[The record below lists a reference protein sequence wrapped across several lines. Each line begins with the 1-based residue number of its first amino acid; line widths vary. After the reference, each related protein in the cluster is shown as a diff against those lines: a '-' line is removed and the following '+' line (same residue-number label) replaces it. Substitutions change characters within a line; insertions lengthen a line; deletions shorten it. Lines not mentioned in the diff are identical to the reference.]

1 MTRCRW
7 YRHLVT
13 DIDGSKARRGRVV
26 VEGRPRG
33 GVSVALP
40 FDPVEAWGDREA
52 YYVHGTIGDQS
63 FRGSLEGGPGSWHL
77 QLGPS
82 WCRAPG
88 FGPGDEVELV
98 MAPEG
103 PQSYSLGDDLAAAFA
118 AEPAAAR
125 FFDSMASFYR
135 NNAARW
141 LGSAKRPETRARRV
155 AKIVERARK
164 RQREP

>member
-1 MTRCRW
+1 
-7 YRHLVT
+7 VT
-13 DIDGSKARRGRVV
+13 YTGGGTERRGAVV

-33 GVSVALP
+33 GISVRLP
-40 FDPVEAWGDREA
+40 FDPVDAWGDRDA
-52 YYVHGTIGDQS
+52 YYVCGTLGAQS
-63 FRGSLEGGPGSWHL
+63 YRGRLDGEPGSWRL
-77 QLGPS
+77 DLGPS

-103 PQSYSLGDDLAAAFA
+103 PQSFSMGDDIAAAFA

-125 FFDSMASFYR
+125 SFDSMASFYR

-141 LGSAKRPETRARRV
+141 LGSGKRSETRARRV
-155 AKIVERARK
+155 AEIVDRAK
-164 RQREP
+164 NRQREP

>member
-1 MTRCRW
+1 
-7 YRHLVT
+7 VT
-13 DIDGSKARRGRVV
+13 
-26 VEGRPRG
+26 
-33 GVSVALP
+33 LP
-40 FDPVEAWGDREA
+40 FDPVDAWGDREA
-52 YYVHGTIGDQS
+52 FYVHGSLGKQTY
-63 FRGSLEGGPGSWHL
+63 RGSLDGDRDSWRL
-77 QLGPS
+77 DLGPS

-103 PQSYSLGDDLAAAFA
+103 PQSFSMGDDIAAAFA
-118 AEPAAAR
+118 AEPDAAR

-141 LGSAKRPETRARRV
+141 LESAKRPETRARRV
-155 AKIVERARK
+155 EEIVARAKN

>member
-1 MTRCRW
+1 MTG
-7 YRHLVT
+7 
-13 DIDGSKARRGRVV
+13 IDSGTARRGRVV

-33 GVSVALP
+33 GIAVTLP
-40 FDPVEAWGDREA
+40 FDPADAWGDREA
-52 YYVHGTIGDQS
+52 YYVHGSLGDQTY
-63 FRGSLEGGPGSWHL
+63 RGSLEGEPGSWRL
-77 QLGPS
+77 VLGPS

-88 FGPGDEVELV
+88 FDPGDEVELT

-103 PQSYSLGDDLAAAFA
+103 PQSSSMGEDIAAAFA

-141 LGSAKRPETRARRV
+141 LDAAKRPETRARRV
-155 AKIVERARK
+155 AEIVDRAK
-164 RQREP
+164 NRQREA